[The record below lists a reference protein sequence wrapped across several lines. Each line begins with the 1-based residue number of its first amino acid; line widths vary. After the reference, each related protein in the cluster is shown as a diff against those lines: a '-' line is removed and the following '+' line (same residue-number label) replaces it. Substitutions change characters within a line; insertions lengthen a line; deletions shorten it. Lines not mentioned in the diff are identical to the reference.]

1 MIIQGQVPSKSNS
14 YKVITINGHGSIGK
28 TDKLEAYERSFYLQC
43 KHRGLKIDRPF
54 KLYVDVYYD
63 SNRPDLDNGLKVI
76 LDCLQYA
83 GVIKND
89 RSCIEIFARKLVD
102 KTNPRVEIA
111 LHVIERNGEC
121 HIVS

>member
-28 TDKLEAYERSFYLQC
+28 TDKLEAYERNFYLQC
-43 KHRGLKIDRPF
+43 KHRGMKIDRPF
-54 KLYVDVYYD
+54 KLYVDVYYE

-83 GVIKND
+83 GVVKND
-89 RSCIEIFARKLVD
+89 RNCIEIVARKFVD
-102 KTNPRVEIA
+102 KANPRAEIT
-111 LHVIERNGEC
+111 LEVLERNGGTNTLR
-121 HIVS
+121 

>member
-1 MIIQGQVPSKSNS
+1 MPSKSNS

-54 KLYVDVYYD
+54 KLFVDVYHT
-63 SNRPDLDNGLKVI
+63 SNRPDLDNAFKVI

-89 RSCIEIFARKLVD
+89 RDCIEIFARKLVD

-121 HIVS
+121 YIVS

>member
-43 KHRGLKIDRPF
+43 KHRGLNIDRPF
-54 KLYVDVYYD
+54 KLFVDVYYE

-89 RSCIEIFARKLVD
+89 RNCIEIVARKFVD
-102 KTNPRVEIA
+102 KANPRAEIT
-111 LHVIERNGEC
+111 LEVLERNGGTNTLR
-121 HIVS
+121 